1 MSLIWPINATL
12 ILIRQRR
19 IEQPNFEW
27 VANYEHNQ
35 IWTRISLQILIID
48 GFYTSARQCQIKWQ
62 ALKSGY
68 ENLAYILNSNPDDHM
83 IRSPNRYDRLFYKE
97 MSDEFWISTSDYLIH
112 LLLFF
117 KAIYLYILL
126 ILFYYF

>member
-12 ILIRQRR
+12 TLIRQRR
-19 IEQPNFEW
+19 IEQPSFEW
-27 VANYEHNQ
+27 TVNHEHNR

-48 GFYTSARQCQIKWQ
+48 GFYTSARHCQIKWQ

-68 ENLAYILNSNPDDHM
+68 ENLAYILNSNPDNYM
-83 IRSPNRYDRLFYKE
+83 IRSPNRYDRLFHE

-117 KAIYLYILL
+117 KAIYLYTLL